1 MLKNTISNLFIVLA
15 LFSIVALPS
24 CSTRKSTF
32 FTRTYHHTTTK
43 YNWYF
48 NGNESFKAGVKK
60 LEESKKEDFNQI
72 LPIFI
77 LPSQNEVQSISSSMD
92 RAIKKGASAIAKHS
106 ILIKGT
112 EHNKSIDETYL
123 LIGNAYLYKL
133 DFIKAIE
140 AYSFTAK
147 QFEGLKTAYQASIN
161 LARTYVLKKDYVSAE
176 IVIDQLIN
184 DQDFPMSLNKDL
196 SLVYADYYFQQGE
209 LRSCIEELK
218 QALSQSEKKKEK
230 VRLSYILAQ
239 IYYELED
246 YAQSSNYFKSVVK
259 KGPSY
264 DFEFNAKINLA
275 RSYDVAQGNNQEI
288 ESELNKMIKDKKNK
302 EYLDVIYFGLAELKF
317 RQQQQKQAI
326 NLYKLSVAKSID
338 NDAQKALSSLILGE
352 IFYDDKLY
360 RPSQSYYDT
369 AVAYM
374 DSQNPKY
381 KSTQKRQTTL
391 SLLIENLDIIS
402 REDSLQKIAA
412 MPESQRNSF
421 IDGLIAKLKEQERL
435 EKQQAQSNKN
445 ESAFLNGNQNS
456 RTNNRFNQ
464 SQSRGGVWYFYNPTT
479 LSFGFSEFGRKW
491 GKRKLEDNWRR
502 SNKKSF
508 GIEDLESDQELEEEF
523 DPNNRESYI
532 AQLPLTVEQIKASN
546 KKIIESYYSAAII
559 YKEDLEDPPLSLQTF
574 EELNQRFPKND
585 NQVKVLYFLYRL
597 NLSLE
602 KKKEASKYK
611 ELLLELFPQ
620 SDYAKIISDK
630 SYLEI
635 LQQSKPTID
644 VLYESTYQ
652 KYLLGQYKQVVS
664 DCVSANTNHKGN
676 LLSPR
681 FDLLHALA
689 SGHVQ
694 GKNKMILLLQKVIE
708 NHPNHEVAVSA
719 QDILDQFQTELSDKD
734 GSDSQNKDIYS
745 YEPDSPHYFIL
756 LFKEFDLTLNIAKS
770 TLSDYHSQFY
780 SLEKLNVSSILLD
793 KETNMITVRQFENA
807 KKAMIYYNAF
817 QTGDARGPFGDNYQ
831 SFVISQSNFP
841 LFYQSKE
848 VDKYLLKFKEFY
860 QSKQ

>member
-1 MLKNTISNLFIVLA
+1 MIVLQNDLILKNFHL
-15 LFSIVALPS
+15 
-24 CSTRKSTF
+24 
-32 FTRTYHHTTTK
+32 
-43 YNWYF
+43 
-48 NGNESFKAGVKK
+48 
-60 LEESKKEDFNQI
+60 
-72 LPIFI
+72 
-77 LPSQNEVQSISSSMD
+77 QSIFLVEYHQ
-92 RAIKKGASAIAKHS
+92 I
-106 ILIKGT
+106 
-112 EHNKSIDETYL
+112 
-123 LIGNAYLYKL
+123 
-133 DFIKAIE
+133 
-140 AYSFTAK
+140 
-147 QFEGLKTAYQASIN
+147 
-161 LARTYVLKKDYVSAE
+161 
-176 IVIDQLIN
+176 QL
-184 DQDFPMSLNKDL
+184 
-196 SLVYADYYFQQGE
+196 
-209 LRSCIEELK
+209 
-218 QALSQSEKKKEK
+218 
-230 VRLSYILAQ
+230 
-239 IYYELED
+239 
-246 YAQSSNYFKSVVK
+246 
-259 KGPSY
+259 
-264 DFEFNAKINLA
+264 
-275 RSYDVAQGNNQEI
+275 
-288 ESELNKMIKDKKNK
+288 
-302 EYLDVIYFGLAELKF
+302 
-317 RQQQQKQAI
+317 
-326 NLYKLSVAKSID
+326 
-338 NDAQKALSSLILGE
+338 
-352 IFYDDKLY
+352 
-360 RPSQSYYDT
+360 
-369 AVAYM
+369 
-374 DSQNPKY
+374 
-381 KSTQKRQTTL
+381 
-391 SLLIENLDIIS
+391 
-402 REDSLQKIAA
+402 
-412 MPESQRNSF
+412 
-421 IDGLIAKLKEQERL
+421 
-435 EKQQAQSNKN
+435 
-445 ESAFLNGNQNS
+445 
-456 RTNNRFNQ
+456 
-464 SQSRGGVWYFYNPTT
+464 
-479 LSFGFSEFGRKW
+479 GRKW

-559 YKEDLEDPPLSLQTF
+559 YKEDLEDLPLSLQTF

-585 NQVKVLYFLYRL
+585 NQVMVLYFLYRL

-630 SYLEI
+630 SYLET

-719 QDILDQFQTELSDKD
+719 QDILDQFQTEQSDKD

-793 KETNMITVRQFENA
+793 KETNMITVRQFENV

>member
-326 NLYKLSVAKSID
+326 DLYKLSVAKSID

-369 AVAYM
+369 AAAYM

-381 KSTQKRQTTL
+381 KSAQKRQTTL

-559 YKEDLEDPPLSLQTF
+559 YKEDLEDLPLSLQTF

-630 SYLEI
+630 SYLET

-719 QDILDQFQTELSDKD
+719 QDILDQFQTEQSDKD

-793 KETNMITVRQFENA
+793 KETNMITVRQFENV